1 MSGFLR
7 STPGNGGTATR
18 RSPLRQRLLA
28 AAALAVLAGSAAGC
42 GTGDSGTG
50 SGQAGSVSV
59 SSPAAPATVP
69 APPTSA
75 APAADPAAGVP
86 LPGLTDIPVAPAAPS
101 PPPAPEPE
109 PVAVTVEGTGID
121 LDVVAV
127 GVESDGA
134 MTLPDNHVQAG
145 WYRFGPAPGAPAG
158 AAVLAAHVDS
168 ETEQLPIAAL
178 DDVSPGTTVS
188 VTRSDGSTL
197 RYQTQEVRNI
207 PKNSLSEFNLFDR
220 SGDHR
225 LLLVTCGGKWLP
237 AEADYEDNVVLTA
250 VPVR

>member
-1 MSGFLR
+1 MSGSLG
-7 STPGNGGTATR
+7 STPGNGGTAGR
-18 RSPLRQRLLA
+18 RSSLRQRLLA

-50 SGQAGSVSV
+50 TGQAGTVSV
-59 SSPAAPATVP
+59 SSPAAPAPLPSVP
-69 APPTSA
+69 PST
-75 APAADPAAGVP
+75 APAADPSAAAP
-86 LPGLTDIPVAPAAPS
+86 LPGLTDIPLQPAAPS
-101 PPPAPEPE
+101 PPPAAEPE

-121 LDVVAV
+121 LDVIPV
-127 GVESDGA
+127 GVEPDGA

-145 WYRFGPAPGAPAG
+145 WYRFGPAPGSPAG

-168 ETEQLPIAAL
+168 QTEQLPIAEL
-178 DDVSPGTTVS
+178 DEVAPGTTVS

-207 PKNSLSEFNLFDR
+207 PKSSLSEFNLFDR
-220 SGDHR
+220 SGDPR